1 MRQEGTPA
9 GGVVRETGFSGN
21 VAAPGKT
28 AGAACHLV
36 LPIMASARR
45 IAQLLGKAGVKRVPA
60 QMVAVAASER
70 EVNPRWRSAW
80 REAIR
85 FFGR

>member
-1 MRQEGTPA
+1 
-9 GGVVRETGFSGN
+9 
-21 VAAPGKT
+21 
-28 AGAACHLV
+28 
-36 LPIMASARR
+36 MASARR
-45 IAQLLGKAGVKRVPA
+45 IAQLLAKAGVKRVPA

-70 EVNPRWRSAW
+70 DVNPRWRSAW

>member
-1 MRQEGTPA
+1 MP
-9 GGVVRETGFSGN
+9 V
-21 VAAPGKT
+21 KT
-28 AGAACHLV
+28 AGEACHLV

-45 IAQLLGKAGVKRVPA
+45 IAQLLRKAGVKRVPA

-85 FFGR
+85 FLGR

>member
-1 MRQEGTPA
+1 MAMRQEGTPA

-45 IAQLLGKAGVKRVPA
+45 IAQLLGKAG
-60 QMVAVAASER
+60 ASER